1 MQVERIRFEEV
12 FDAPSRRGS
21 FSFRS
26 GGKSNYGVRLPGQPV
41 PRAGAV
47 FAVAFG
53 KPGDWSTV
61 LGTRDLATQRVTL
74 SMPAWAIMLHQFDL
88 LSCLAVPLL
97 VGSLLFGGPLA
108 ALAMLAALAA
118 GVVAFSRRETR
129 QNRRVRAALLAMAP
143 A

>member
-1 MQVERIRFEEV
+1 MQVERICFEEV

-26 GGKSNYGVRLPGQPV
+26 GGKSSYGVQLPGRPV

-47 FAVAFG
+47 FGVAFG
-53 KPGDWSTV
+53 RPGDWSTV

-74 SMPAWAIMLHQFDL
+74 AMPAWDIVMHQFDL
-88 LSCLAVPLL
+88 LWLLAVPLL
-97 VGSLLFGGPLA
+97 AGSLLFGGALA

-118 GVVAFSRRETR
+118 GVAAFSRRGMR